1 MNDST
6 HHCHCRPSST
16 DVQTELEILRRDRS
30 DLMDALR
37 ELLFWSESILA
48 YAPDQWRMSSN
59 SRPVRHAEEL
69 IARLK
74 ASNDQAEGAETSD
87 E

>member
-1 MNDST
+1 MNDSKST
-6 HHCHCRPSST
+6 HRCHCQEG
-16 DVQTELEILRRDRS
+16 DQTELETLRRDRS

-74 ASNDQAEGAETSD
+74 QPNDKVSHTAPTTT
-87 E
+87 